1 MSFERVLVDRRYC
14 SCIEVDHRYNPWWS
28 GTWFFVTK
36 DPISTCEEIKRFSF
50 MTKSKSDRALLS
62 FDDKYHIAETNYC
75 LSFEASTPGPKKSNQ
90 TRTRSI
96 GLFLLKYVDIHGE
109 S

>member
-62 FDDKYHIAETNYC
+62 FDISLRRTIASH
-75 LSFEASTPGPKKSNQ
+75 LKHRHQDQKS
-90 TRTRSI
+90 RIKLEVEVLVSS
-96 GLFLLKYVDIHGE
+96 Y
-109 S
+109 